1 MWFKWQSTCLAS
13 ARPEFKVLYCQ
24 KNTNKDTEDELSFK
38 GKKKNS
44 LFLALGFSYHMSCS
58 GKAVIPSRL
67 LPVSLNLG
75 VKQLSSDSTVLWR
88 GRHGHEQLP

>member
-38 GKKKNS
+38 GKKKTAF
-44 LFLALGFSYHMSCS
+44 FLL
-58 GKAVIPSRL
+58 
-67 LPVSLNLG
+67 
-75 VKQLSSDSTVLWR
+75 
-88 GRHGHEQLP
+88 